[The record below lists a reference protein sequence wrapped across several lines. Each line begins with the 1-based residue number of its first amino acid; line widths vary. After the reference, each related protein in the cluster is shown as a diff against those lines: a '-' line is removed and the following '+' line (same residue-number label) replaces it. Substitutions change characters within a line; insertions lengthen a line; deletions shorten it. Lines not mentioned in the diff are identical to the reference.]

1 MKKVIRIWNASN
13 RVRLHVDKEFHS
25 NQLAAMDSLID
36 RGIATKEQVGSR
48 NDSVNKLAEIN
59 NREAIDVSQKAKV
72 KWTVEGD
79 ENSKFFHGVLKKK
92 HRQMDITCVLK
103 DGN

>member
-1 MKKVIRIWNASN
+1 MAS
-13 RVRLHVDKEFHS
+13 RF
-25 NQLAAMDSLID
+25 
-36 RGIATKEQVGSR
+36 
-48 NDSVNKLAEIN
+48 DSVNRLVEIN
-59 NREAIDVSQKAKV
+59 KLEALDVAQKAKV
-72 KWTVEGD
+72 RRMVEFY